1 MLIKKLYIKRFQK
14 LSEQLIDPEL
24 SKYARIENKN
34 TFTRNR
40 KMPLKDILSCCLA
53 KKGLTTVFEL
63 RNYFQQKDG
72 LPMHISKQAYLQQRK
87 RLNPK
92 VFSHLNDEY
101 LMDFYDSSEP
111 ELWNGYLL

>member
-1 MLIKKLYIKRFQK
+1 MQ
-14 LSEQLIDPEL
+14 
-24 SKYARIENKN
+24 
-34 TFTRNR
+34 
-40 KMPLKDILSCCLA
+40 

-111 ELWNGYLL
+111 ELWNSYLL